1 MSIRNVDLNS
11 EKWCDLIFEDRNKEY
26 GAYYLRK
33 TSNRRHLLALS
44 IVIVAIILVILL
56 LKIIHFNTTLKSQNY
71 DYEVK
76 AIEISSLIWL
86 EENIKNQVK
95 AEEKPPLEDV
105 AIFTEPVITDDEDI
119 VEDLK
124 ELQEINYAPDSIET
138 TSLSGE
144 DTLLSHREIAG
155 LDSEEDSE
163 AALVN
168 ENNRGAVFQDGRI
181 DLIRYIYQNINY
193 PQVALQQ
200 RIHGRVI
207 CSFIVNEDGSISDVN
222 LDQGLYI
229 FLDEE
234 VIRVIRSMPLWRP
247 AMKDGKPIKVKYI
260 TPVVFRLN

>member
-1 MSIRNVDLNS
+1 MSIKNVDLNS
-11 EKWCDLIFEDRNKEY
+11 EKWCDLVFTGRNKEY
-26 GAYYLRK
+26 GAYYLRRS
-33 TSNRRHLLALS
+33 SNRRHLLALS
-44 IVIVAIILVILL
+44 IVIAALIVIILL
-56 LKIIHFNTTLKSQNY
+56 LKIIHFNSTLKSQDY

-76 AIEISSLIWL
+76 VIEISSLIWL
-86 EENIKNQVK
+86 EEGNKNQVK

-105 AIFTEPVITDDEDI
+105 AIFTQPVITDDEDI

-124 ELQEINYAPDSIET
+124 ELQEINYAPNLADT
-138 TSLSGE
+138 TLLSGE
-144 DTLLSHREIAG
+144 DTLLSHQEIELNRKDG
-155 LDSEEDSE
+155 SETATLS
-163 AALVN
+163 

-181 DLIRYIYQNINY
+181 DIIRYIYQNINY
-193 PQVALQQ
+193 PQLALKQ
-200 RIHGRVI
+200 RIHGRVV

-234 VIRVIRSMPLWRP
+234 VIRVISSMPLWRP